1 LLGGNTKLANTASA
15 KKRIRSSA
23 KKRDRNRKYR
33 SAARTYIKHAREMI
47 ETGDIPAA
55 ESWAGMAVQT
65 LDKAAAK
72 GILHRRN
79 VDRRKSRLMKA
90 VYAAKEASA

>member
-1 LLGGNTKLANTASA
+1 MANTASA

-23 KKRDRNRKYR
+23 RKRERNRIYR
-33 SAARTYIKHAREMI
+33 SAARTYVKGTHLLIGEGELEEAEAMAAKAIK
-47 ETGDIPAA
+47 
-55 ESWAGMAVQT
+55 T

-90 VYAAKEASA
+90 INSAKKAAA

>member
-1 LLGGNTKLANTASA
+1 MANTASA

-47 ETGDIPAA
+47 ESGDVAGA
-55 ESWAGMAVQT
+55 ETWAGMAVKT

-72 GILHRRN
+72 GILQQRN

-90 VYAAKEASA
+90 VYAAKESAS